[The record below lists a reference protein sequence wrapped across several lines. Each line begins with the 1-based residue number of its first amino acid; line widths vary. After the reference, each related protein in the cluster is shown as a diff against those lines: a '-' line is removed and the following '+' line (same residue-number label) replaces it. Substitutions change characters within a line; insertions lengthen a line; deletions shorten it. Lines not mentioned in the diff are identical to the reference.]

1 MLKEQNEI
9 VKQRLHYH
17 FANSNGEYNIPK
29 DMPFVKEF
37 LSSVDKLCKMVDKQT
52 EVNDFVIA
60 DVSKSVCS
68 TCGKHN
74 NPFCSNPYHLDEA
87 NIY

>member
-1 MLKEQNEI
+1 MRLEVVYSYAKAHKSFDEFKAAVDEYITGNPVTAVSNNEFQLI
-9 VKQRLHYH
+9 Q
-17 FANSNGEYNIPK
+17 
-29 DMPFVKEF
+29 
-37 LSSVDKLCKMVDKQT
+37 
-52 EVNDFVIA
+52 VNDFVIA